1 VQYRIL
7 AATNFIFYMQFQQ
20 LLRQG
25 IVWRGLYFVTMFVLN
40 VVISRLFKADISGW
54 LNYLMTIFF
63 LVALVVNLNVES
75 GIAYYVASK
84 LIPRQTV
91 LSFTVIASLIL
102 LLVVTIGMIVYANFF
117 PDTHLTTLNFIV
129 FGVSIII
136 GTHLLNVFVA
146 LFQAEENFVT
156 GNIAAACVNMVLVFV
171 LLICHHFGV
180 AKNYLLGIYSL
191 SFITQGIVAAV
202 AYFIKVKPIQQMQL
216 PNKEQLQL
224 LLRYAL
230 LALLGNVV
238 FFFVYRIDYWFVNKY
253 CLPADL
259 GNYIQASKMG
269 QLLLVLPQ
277 ILASVVFPK
286 SATSDNLSFIPQQ
299 ILIISRLLMQCILLV
314 ILGTICFGKTIFTG
328 VFGSSFNTMDVAFSW
343 LLPGIFSL
351 SILAVLSAYF
361 SGQNQIKVNITGA
374 VLALMVILLGDFLFV
389 KQYGIVAAAIVSSIG
404 YTVNVV
410 YSFYHFFRQN
420 TIRVNEL
427 WCFKKS
433 DYRWVFHLLTNKTD

>member
-1 VQYRIL
+1 MQYRIL
-7 AATNFIFYMQFQQ
+7 AATNFVFYMQFQQ

-25 IVWRGLYFVTMFVLN
+25 IVWRGLYFITMFVLN

-54 LNYLMTIFF
+54 LNYSMTIFF

-75 GIAYYVASK
+75 GIAYYAASK

-91 LSFTVIASLIL
+91 VSFTVVASLIL
-102 LLVVTIGMIVYANFF
+102 LLVVTIGMIVYANCF

-129 FGVSIII
+129 FGVSIIV

-171 LLICHHFGV
+171 LLICHYLGV
-180 AKNYLLGIYSL
+180 AKNSLLNIYSL

-202 AYFIKVKPIQQMQL
+202 AYFIKVKPIRQFQL
-216 PNKEQLQL
+216 PNKQQLQL

-230 LALLGNVV
+230 LALVGNVV
-238 FFFVYRIDYWFVNKY
+238 FFFVYRVDYWFVNKY

-277 ILASVVFPK
+277 ILASVVFPR
-286 SATSDNLSFIPQQ
+286 SANGSNLSFMPRQ
-299 ILIISRLLMQCILLV
+299 ILIISRMLMQCFLV
-314 ILGTICFGKTIFTG
+314 VMLGGICFGKMIFTNI
-328 VFGSSFNTMDVAFSW
+328 FGSSFNTMHVAFSW
-343 LLPGIFSL
+343 LLLGILAL
-351 SILAVLSAYF
+351 SILAILSAYF
-361 SGQNQIKVNITGA
+361 SGRNQIKVNITGA
-374 VLALMVILLGDFLFV
+374 VLALVVILVGDILFV

-404 YTVNVV
+404 YTVNVA
-410 YSFYHFFRQN
+410 YSFYHFFKQN
-420 TIRVNEL
+420 TFAFGEL
-427 WCFKKS
+427 WHFKKS
-433 DYRWVFHLLTNKTD
+433 DYQWVFHLLTNKTD

>member
-1 VQYRIL
+1 
-7 AATNFIFYMQFQQ
+7 MQFKQ

-25 IVWRGLYFVTMFVLN
+25 IVWRGLYFITMFVLN

-91 LSFTVIASLIL
+91 VSFTVVASLIL
-102 LLVVTIGMIVYANFF
+102 LLVVTFSMIAYAKFF
-117 PDTHLTTLNFIV
+117 PDTHLTTVNFIV
-129 FGVSIII
+129 FGVSIIV

-146 LFQAEENFVT
+146 LFQAEENFIT
-156 GNIAAACVNMVLVFV
+156 GNIAAACVNIVLVFV
-171 LLICHHFGV
+171 LLICHHFGL
-180 AKNYLLGIYSL
+180 AKNYLLNIYCL

-202 AYFIKVKPIQQMQL
+202 AYFIKVKPIQQFQL
-216 PNKEQLQL
+216 PNTRQLQS

-230 LALLGNVV
+230 LALVGNVV
-238 FFFVYRIDYWFVNKY
+238 FFFVYRVDYWFVNNY
-253 CLPADL
+253 CTASDL

-277 ILASVVFPK
+277 ILASVVFPR
-286 SATSDNLSFIPQQ
+286 SVNSNNISFIPQQ
-299 ILIISRLLMQCILLV
+299 ILIISRLLMQCFLV
-314 ILGTICFGKTIFTG
+314 LILGSVCFGRIIFAG
-328 VFGSSFNTMDVAFSW
+328 IFGDSFNTMHVAFSW
-343 LLPGIFSL
+343 LLPGILAL
-351 SILAVLSAYF
+351 SILAILSAYF

-374 VLALMVILLGDFLFV
+374 ILAFVVILVGDILFV

-404 YTVNVV
+404 YTVNVA
-410 YSFYHFFRQN
+410 YSFYHFFKQN
-420 TIRVNEL
+420 TIVVGEL
-427 WCFKKS
+427 WHFKKS
-433 DYRWVFHLLTNKTD
+433 DYQWVFHLLTNKTE